1 MKRKVAMTITFLL
14 IALFLTASVNIG
26 LAQADYTITTAQAP
40 DIGKYL
46 VDGQGKTLYYF
57 TKDTSGVSNCKG
69 QCASLWPA
77 FYAEK
82 IIVSEGL
89 DAAEFGVITR
99 DDGMKQTTFRGWPLY
114 YFSKDLTAGD
124 IKGQEFNGVWFII
137 KVKE

>member
-1 MKRKVAMTITFLL
+1 MNRKAAVTITFLL
-14 IALFLTASVNIG
+14 IVLFLTANTNIG
-26 LAQADYTITTAQAP
+26 LAQMDYTVMTAQSS
-40 DIGKYL
+40 DFGKYI

-57 TKDTSGVSNCKG
+57 TKDISGVSNCKG

-82 IIVSEGL
+82 IIVSVEL

-99 DDGMKQTTFRGWPLY
+99 EDGMKQTTFRGWPLY
-114 YFSKDLTAGD
+114 YFSKDMATGD
-124 IKGQEFNGVWFII
+124 IKGQGFNGVWFII